1 MARQMFRRILKALI
15 YVVII
20 CSAFFLLMR
29 LLPDQTAYFEGKSV
43 GCLYPETAVKVTAVT
58 PQPGCRSHGRQFS
71 YLCDCRA
78 RSAVTICPPALVR
91 FL

>member
-29 LLPDQTAYFEGKSV
+29 LLPDQTA
-43 GCLYPETAVKVTAVT
+43 
-58 PQPGCRSHGRQFS
+58 
-71 YLCDCRA
+71 
-78 RSAVTICPPALVR
+78 
-91 FL
+91 